1 MAAMER
7 SRQRSLF
14 ARLALVLLAVLFVA
28 GVALSD
34 RLLRHARLDLT
45 EEGAYTLAEDSRRVV
60 SEIDEPIV
68 LRFYFSSRIS
78 REIPQV
84 GVYARHVR
92 DLLEEFAAVSDG
104 RIELQVFDP
113 EPFTDAE
120 DRADSFG
127 LQGLPVDRTGERVF
141 FGLAGTNSIDDVEL
155 IPFFDETRER
165 DLEYDIARIVHS
177 LANPERP
184 AVGLITGLPIAGSP
198 MSQSGRGQN
207 DAWAIYNLLLASVD
221 VRQII
226 STATSVPEGV
236 GVVVLVHPKRLTD
249 ETLYALDQFVLRGG
263 KLLVFV
269 DPHSEGEAQ
278 HPDIRRRGMPPEGF
292 ASNLERLFEAWGIE
306 LAPGELAGDS
316 GFGRRVQVPDRSRTR
331 LMAVDY
337 PLWLGIDRKGIS
349 RADSVSAEL
358 SLLNIASPGHFR
370 TTGEVAGV
378 EVTPLVTT
386 SDDGGT
392 VPVSL
397 VQGPIDPLA
406 IVHAFEPAEKPL
418 VLAARLTGEAAT
430 AFPDGPPEP
439 EAPEEDDRAAD
450 SAKDGGDKEEDE
462 EERAAWEA
470 LKAAHLE
477 RSSAPM
483 DVIAVADVDMLADP
497 MWMVEGAMGD
507 GRIGQ
512 VLSDNAAFFLNAVEN
527 MTGRDDLV
535 SLRSRGSFQR
545 PFTLVEDIRREAESK
560 HRAKE
565 KELLDRLEEALR
577 RLNEL
582 ERDPSAE
589 QQVVLTTAQ
598 TGSLKTLRADVVRL
612 RRELRDVQH
621 RLRQDVEALTSQL
634 EVVNIALVPA
644 LVALFAI
651 VLAYA
656 RRARR
661 RRAQEGGR
669 GA

>member
-1 MAAMER
+1 MAAMQR

-14 ARLALVLLAVLFVA
+14 ARLALILLAVLFVA
-28 GVALSD
+28 GVTLSD

-45 EEGAYTLAEDSRRVV
+45 EEGAFTLAEDSKRVV
-60 SEIDEPIV
+60 KDIDEPVV
-68 LRFYFSSRIS
+68 LRFYFSSRIA

-92 DLLEEFAAVSDG
+92 DVLEEFAALSDG
-104 RIELQVFDP
+104 KIDLQVFDP

-141 FGLAGTNSIDDVEL
+141 FGLAGTNSTDDIEL
-155 IPFFDETRER
+155 IPFFDEARER
-165 DLEYDIARIVHS
+165 DLEYDIARIVDS

-207 DAWAIYNLLLASVD
+207 DAWAIYNLLLASVE

-226 STATSVPEGV
+226 STATSVPDGV
-236 GVVVLVHPKRLTD
+236 DVVVLVHPKRLTD

-263 KLLVFV
+263 KLLAFV

-278 HPDIRRRGMPPEGF
+278 HPEVRRRGVPPEGF
-292 ASNLERLFEAWGIE
+292 ASNLGRLFEAWGIE
-306 LAPGELAGDS
+306 MPAGELAGDA
-316 GFGRRVQVPDRSRTR
+316 GLGRRVQVPDRSRTR

-337 PLWLGIDRKGIS
+337 PLWLGIDRRGIS
-349 RADSVSAEL
+349 REDSISAEL
-358 SLLNIASPGHFR
+358 SLLNIASPGHIR
-370 TTGEVAGV
+370 TTGDTGV
-378 EVTPLVTT
+378 KVTPLVTT
-386 SDDGGT
+386 SNEGGT
-392 VPVSL
+392 VPVSQL
-397 VQGPIDPLA
+397 HGPIDPLA
-406 IVHAFEPAEKPL
+406 VLHAFKPAEQPL
-418 VLAARLTGEAAT
+418 VLAARLTGEAES

-439 EAPEEDDRAAD
+439 EAADEDDKAAD
-450 SAKDGGDKEEDE
+450 TAKEEDE
-462 EERAAWEA
+462 EEKAAWEA
-470 LKAAHLE
+470 LKAAHLA
-477 RSSAPM
+477 RSTAPM

-497 MWMVEGAMGD
+497 MWMVESTVAE

-512 VLSDNAAFFLNAVEN
+512 AVADNAAFFLNAVEN
-527 MTGRDDLV
+527 MTGRDKLV
-535 SLRSRGSFQR
+535 SLRSRGGFQR
-545 PFTLVEDIRREAESK
+545 PFTLVEDIRREAENK

-577 RLNEL
+577 RLNQL

-589 QQVVLTTAQ
+589 GQVVLTTEQ
-598 TGSLKTLRADVVRL
+598 TGSLKTLRADVIRL

-621 RLRQDVEALTSQL
+621 RLRRDVEALTSWL
-634 EVVNIALVPA
+634 ELVNIALVPA
-644 LVALFAI
+644 LVAIFA
-651 VLAYA
+651 VAVAYA

-661 RRAQEGGR
+661 RTAQEGQR
-669 GA
+669 RA

>member
-7 SRQRSLF
+7 SRQRGLF
-14 ARLALVLLAVLFVA
+14 ARLALVLLAVLFLT
-28 GVALSD
+28 GVTLSD

-45 EEGAYTLAEDSRRVV
+45 EEGAFTLAEDSRRVAG
-60 SEIDEPIV
+60 SIDEPIV
-68 LRFYFSSRIS
+68 LRFYFSSRIA

-92 DLLEEFAAVSDG
+92 DLLEEFAAISDG
-104 RIELQVFDP
+104 KIELQVFDP

-141 FGLAGTNSIDDVEL
+141 FGLAGTNSTDDVEL
-155 IPFFDETRER
+155 IPFFDEARER

-198 MSQSGRGQN
+198 MSQTGRGRN
-207 DAWAIYNLLLASVD
+207 DAWTIYNLLLASVD

-226 STATSVPEGV
+226 STATSISEDID
-236 GVVVLVHPKRLTD
+236 VVVLVHPKRLTD

-278 HPDIRRRGMPPEGF
+278 QPDNLRRGMPPDGF
-292 ASNLERLFEAWGIE
+292 ASNLGRLFEAWGVE
-306 LAPGELAGDS
+306 VPEGELAGDA
-316 GFGRRVQVPDRSRTR
+316 GFARRVQVPDRSRTR

-337 PLWLGIDRKGIS
+337 PLWLGIDGRGIS
-349 RADSVSAEL
+349 REDSVSADL
-358 SLLNIASPGHFR
+358 SFLNIASPGHIR
-370 TTGEVAGV
+370 LLESAGAT
-378 EVTPLVTT
+378 VTPLVTT
-386 SDDGGT
+386 SKDGGT

-397 VQGPIDPLA
+397 LQGPVDPLA
-406 IVHAFEPAEKPL
+406 VLHAFKPAEKPL
-418 VLAARLTGEAAT
+418 VLAARLSGEVES

-439 EAPEEDDRAAD
+439 K
-450 SAKDGGDKEEDE
+450 AKDGEEQAADGEKAEPDE
-462 EERAAWEA
+462 EAKAAWEA
-470 LKAAHLE
+470 LKASHLS
-477 RSSAPM
+477 RSAAPL

-497 MWMVEGAMGD
+497 MWMVESAMD
-507 GRIGQ
+507 GGRTGQ
-512 VLSDNAAFFLNAVEN
+512 AVADNAAFFLNAVEN

-545 PFTLVEDIRREAESK
+545 PFTLVEDIRRQAESK

-565 KELLDRLEEALR
+565 KELLDRLEEALQ
-577 RLNEL
+577 RLNQL

-589 QQVVLTTAQ
+589 GQVVLTTAQ
-598 TGSLKTLRADVVRL
+598 TSSLKTLRADVIRL

-621 RLRQDVEALTSQL
+621 RLRRDVEALTSRL
-634 EVVNIALVPA
+634 ELVNIALVPA
-644 LVALFAI
+644 LVAVFA
-651 VLAYA
+651 VAVAYA

-661 RRAQEGGR
+661 RPVQEGR
-669 GA
+669 RLP

>member
-7 SRQRSLF
+7 SRRRGLF
-14 ARLALVLLAVLFVA
+14 ARLALVLLAILFLA
-28 GVALSD
+28 GVTLSD

-45 EEGAYTLAEDSRRVV
+45 EEGAFTLAEDSKRVAQ
-60 SEIDEPIV
+60 SIDEPVV
-68 LRFYFSSRIS
+68 LRFYFSSRIA

-92 DLLEEFAAVSDG
+92 DLLEEFAAISNGKID
-104 RIELQVFDP
+104 LQIFDP

-141 FGLAGTNSIDDVEL
+141 FGLAGTNSTDDVEL
-155 IPFFDETRER
+155 IPFFDEARER

-207 DAWAIYNLLLASVD
+207 DAWTIYNLLLASVD

-226 STATSVPEGV
+226 STATSVPEGID
-236 GVVVLVHPKRLTD
+236 VVVLVHPKQLTD

-278 HPDIRRRGMPPEGF
+278 NPEVIRRGMPPGGF
-292 ASNLERLFEAWGIE
+292 SSNLGRLFEAWGIE
-306 LAPGELAGDS
+306 VPAGELAGDS
-316 GFGRRVQVPDRSRTR
+316 GLGRRVQVPDRSRTR
-331 LMAVDY
+331 LMAIDY
-337 PLWLGIDRKGIS
+337 PLWLGIGKAGIS
-349 RADSVSAEL
+349 RADSISADL
-358 SLLNIASPGHFR
+358 SLLNIASPGHIR
-370 TTGEVAGV
+370 VLDSAGAA
-378 EVTPLVTT
+378 VTPLVTT
-386 SDDGGT
+386 SKDGGT

-406 IVHAFEPAEKPL
+406 VVHAFKPAEKPL
-418 VLAARLTGEAAT
+418 VLAARLSGEVDS

-439 EAPEEDDRAAD
+439 K
-450 SAKDGGDKEEDE
+450 AKDDGKQAAEGEKPEIDE
-462 EERAAWEA
+462 EAKAAWEA
-470 LKAAHLE
+470 LKAAHLA
-477 RSSAPM
+477 RSAAPM

-497 MWMVEGAMGD
+497 MWMIETALD
-507 GRIGQ
+507 GGRAGQ
-512 VLSDNAAFFLNAVEN
+512 AVADNAAFFLNAVEN
-527 MTGRDDLV
+527 MTGRDNLV

-560 HRAKE
+560 HRTKE
-565 KELLDRLEEALR
+565 KELLDRLEEALK
-577 RLNEL
+577 RLNQL
-582 ERDPSAE
+582 ESDPSAE
-589 QQVVLTTAQ
+589 GQVVLTTAQ
-598 TGSLKTLRADVVRL
+598 TGSLKTLRADVIRL

-621 RLRQDVEALTSQL
+621 RLRSDVEALTSWL
-634 EVVNIALVPA
+634 ELVNIALVPA
-644 LVALFAI
+644 LVALFAM
-651 VLAYA
+651 VVAYA

-661 RRAQEGGR
+661 RPVQEG
-669 GA
+669 

>member
-7 SRQRSLF
+7 SRQRGLF
-14 ARLALVLLAVLFVA
+14 ARLALVLLAILFLA
-28 GVALSD
+28 GVTLTD

-45 EEGAYTLAEDSRRVV
+45 EEGAFTLAEDSKRVA
-60 SEIDEPIV
+60 SSIDEPIV
-68 LRFYFSSRIS
+68 LRFYFSSRIA

-92 DLLEEFAAVSDG
+92 DLLEEFAAISDG
-104 RIELQVFDP
+104 KIELQVFDP

-120 DRADSFG
+120 DRADAFG

-141 FGLAGTNSIDDVEL
+141 FGLAGTNSTDDVEL
-155 IPFFDETRER
+155 IPFFDEARER

-207 DAWAIYNLLLASVD
+207 DAWTIYNLLLAAVD

-226 STATSVPEGV
+226 STATSVPEGID
-236 GVVVLVHPKRLTD
+236 VVVLVHPKHLTD

-278 HPDIRRRGMPPEGF
+278 NVRDPRRGRPPAGF
-292 ASNLERLFEAWGIE
+292 ASNLGRLFEAWGIE
-306 LAPGELAGDS
+306 MPAGELAGDS
-316 GFGRRVQVPDRSRTR
+316 SLARRVQVPDRSQTR

-337 PLWLGIDRKGIS
+337 PLWLGIDRRGIS
-349 RADSVSAEL
+349 RADSISADL

-370 TTGEVAGV
+370 LLDSAGAS
-378 EVTPLVTT
+378 VTPLVTT
-386 SDDGGT
+386 SKDGGT

-397 VQGPIDPLA
+397 LQGPVDPLA
-406 IVHAFEPAEKPL
+406 VLHAFKPAEEPL
-418 VLAARLTGEAAT
+418 VLAARLSGEVES

-439 EAPEEDDRAAD
+439 K
-450 SAKDGGDKEEDE
+450 AKDDGEQAAEGEEPEVDE
-462 EERAAWEA
+462 EARAAWEA
-470 LKAAHLE
+470 LKAAHLA
-477 RSSAPM
+477 RSAAPM

-497 MWMVEGAMGD
+497 MWMVASALD
-507 GRIGQ
+507 GGRTGKA
-512 VLSDNAAFFLNAVEN
+512 VADNAAFFLNAVEN

-545 PFTLVEDIRREAESK
+545 PFTLVDDIRREAESK

-565 KELLDRLEEALR
+565 KELLDRLEEALQ
-577 RLNEL
+577 RLNRL
-582 ERDPSAE
+582 ERDPSSE
-589 QQVVLTTAQ
+589 EQVVMTTAQ
-598 TGSLKTLRADVVRL
+598 TSSLKTLRADVIRL

-621 RLRQDVEALTSQL
+621 RLRRDVEALTSRL
-634 EVVNIALVPA
+634 ELVNIALVPA
-644 LVALFAI
+644 LVAIFA
-651 VLAYA
+651 VVVAYA

-661 RRAQEGGR
+661 RTAQGG
-669 GA
+669 